1 MQICVARLLLSFVIF
16 MVHLFILLLG
26 YIVDCRTGG
35 SIWHKLCV
43 HAWQGWVHSEH
54 RYWQDMHKNTDC
66 EYRMEMSIYLAYR
79 LSCWPLPSLRNMHSI
94 VFAKEKKRSMMD
106 YLFVVCVRC
115 LNIWR
120 AQSRYITRSATSIK
134 TIDGNSCM
142 TFLILFFF
150 RKYFLFYS
158 SLGFI
163 RNMKLPV
170 WHLLIWS
177 LNLLYSYWTSFDLN
191 YVYFESILS
200 AWLMLI

>member
-1 MQICVARLLLSFVIF
+1 MDRYDTNCVSTPDKVG
-16 MVHLFILLLG
+16 FI
-26 YIVDCRTGG
+26 
-35 SIWHKLCV
+35 
-43 HAWQGWVHSEH
+43 Q
-54 RYWQDMHKNTDC
+54 NTDTDKTC
-66 EYRMEMSIYLAYR
+66 TRTLTVSIEWKCQYTLPTAYHVGPYH
-79 LSCWPLPSLRNMHSI
+79 LLEICIQLFLL
-94 VFAKEKKRSMMD
+94 KKKKRSMMD